1 MLFSKNRIPLAFAIL
16 VALILCSC
24 ATGPSGPVRMYQG
37 ETLSKSKV
45 ITLHPPSLEE
55 AALVLRIDG
64 ETPRSCWTNCMFMQS
79 IELAPGKHKFTS
91 DNFNISRGSTPSPIA
106 AGSKDERL
114 KKLIPIQEWGRHPS
128 LFSTPYKLEF
138 EETLEEGK
146 HYRLN
151 IGTTTTADDWR
162 DHMVVWWQEIPPK

>member
-1 MLFSKNRIPLAFAIL
+1 MLFSQRKIPLVFAIL
-16 VALILCSC
+16 VALLLCSC
-24 ATGPSGPVRMYQG
+24 ATESGPVRMYQG

-64 ETPRSCWTNCMFMQS
+64 ETPRSCWTNCMFMQA
-79 IELAPGKHKFTS
+79 IELAVGKHKFTS
-91 DNFNISRGSTPSPIA
+91 DNFNIPRGSPPNPLA

-114 KKLIPIQEWGRHPS
+114 KELIPIDEWQRHPS
-128 LFSTPYKLEF
+128 LFSTPYKFEF
-138 EETLEEGK
+138 EETLEAGK

-162 DHMVVWWQEIPPK
+162 DHMVIWWQEIRPN